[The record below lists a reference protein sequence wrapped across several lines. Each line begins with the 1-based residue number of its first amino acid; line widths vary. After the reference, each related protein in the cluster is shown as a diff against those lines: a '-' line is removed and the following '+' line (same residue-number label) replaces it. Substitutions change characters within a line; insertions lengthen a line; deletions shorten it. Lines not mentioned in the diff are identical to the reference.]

1 MLSAVTMGGKQSEV
15 VPNLPEAV
23 MKSIFQGLPY
33 PYTLYAACIRRIQAE
48 QQADIRRIAILK
60 AYLNRLNDN
69 NLKLNIML
77 DSKNNNPGYIC
88 GRLFAVLDKI
98 QYDANGIHSMKE
110 RYMNAASTTPATV
123 FGTLLNL
130 SSHHAE
136 KLSEGSCIYYEK
148 IKQEIISLLDAD
160 GFPAHLDLQDQ
171 GRFFVGYYHQMQA
184 LYTKNEETIKE

>member
-1 MLSAVTMGGKQSEV
+1 
-15 VPNLPEAV
+15 
-23 MKSIFQGLPY
+23 
-33 PYTLYAACIRRIQAE
+33 
-48 QQADIRRIAILK
+48 
-60 AYLNRLNDN
+60 
-69 NLKLNIML
+69 
-77 DSKNNNPGYIC
+77 
-88 GRLFAVLDKI
+88 
-98 QYDANGIHSMKE
+98 
-110 RYMNAASTTPATV
+110 MNAASTTPATV